1 MQVDATLM
9 LLGNIISNVSLDMVF
24 KNISIEQVEPKMFSR
39 DFFSFQDIISSCI
52 VPEDVWDLRLFK
64 RPPST

>member
-24 KNISIEQVEPKMFSR
+24 KNISIE
-39 DFFSFQDIISSCI
+39 
-52 VPEDVWDLRLFK
+52 
-64 RPPST
+64 